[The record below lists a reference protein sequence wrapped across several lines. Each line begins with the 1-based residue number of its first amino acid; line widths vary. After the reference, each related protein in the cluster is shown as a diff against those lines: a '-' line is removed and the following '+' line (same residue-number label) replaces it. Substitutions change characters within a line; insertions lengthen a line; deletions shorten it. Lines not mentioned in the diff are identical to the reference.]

1 MLRDSELASAT
12 FEHLFEN
19 TSRYFDQHPVISKEL
34 IAAKEEFFT
43 LTGKIGESDNEF
55 GNRMNAFLLW
65 FLFDFTLESTQTA
78 PIDNYVTHLNEINAG
93 VELTVLQS
101 QKKHVHSLFFFVKE
115 KQNQVIIKDIYTGQK
130 YNISDSKVLIGHDK
144 NALFETRVFEI
155 DGTHY
160 FANYFIH
167 HPIIVRK
174 GIKKRLKQIKKNK
187 ESIKPFLLKLHAY
200 QTKWRRYRNI
210 DIKSIYHFDKS
221 IPEAK

>member
-1 MLRDSELASAT
+1 MLKDSEKASAI
-12 FEHLFEN
+12 FDHLFEK
-19 TSRYFDQHPVISKEL
+19 TSRYFGQHPVISKEL
-34 IAAKEEFFT
+34 VAAKEEFFT
-43 LTGKIGESDNEF
+43 MTGKIGESDNEF

-65 FLFDFTLESTQTA
+65 FLFDFKLASTQTT
-78 PIDNYVTHLNEINAG
+78 PVDHYVSYLEETNPGEDLSII
-93 VELTVLQS
+93 QS
-101 QKKHVHSLFFFVKE
+101 QKGHVHSLFFFVKE
-115 KQNQVIIKDIYTGQK
+115 KQGMFIIKDFYTGLK
-130 YNISDSKVLIGHDK
+130 YNISDSRILIGHEK
-144 NALFETRVFEI
+144 KALFETRIFEI

-167 HPIIVRK
+167 HPINVRK